1 MKEQFTIGRKTVI
14 TFSASF
20 LLMLAGAL
28 VTATMTFN
36 DMRNQIHQNELV
48 IQENKTRLTKV
59 EQATNEAKVS
69 FGEIQTE
76 LKNINLTM
84 LEIKAQ
90 LQRE

>member
-28 VTATMTFN
+28 VTATVTFN
-36 DMRNQIHQNELV
+36 DMRNQIHQNQ
-48 IQENKTRLTKV
+48 IAIHENKTRLAEV

-69 FGEIQTE
+69 FGQIQTE

>member
-28 VTATMTFN
+28 VTATVTFN
-36 DMRNQIHQNELV
+36 DMRNQIHQNQLV
-48 IQENKTRLTKV
+48 IQENKTRLAKV